1 MEDTITHTE
10 LQEEYSSFHN
20 VVGLLDSMSEP
31 LSLLQ
36 CEQRASDCS
45 TASLRVEKL
54 LSLSR
59 SPSTSHAQ
67 RAIRPS
73 NITPS
78 A

>member
-1 MEDTITHTE
+1 MENTIAHAE

-20 VVGLLDSMSEP
+20 VVPLLDSISEP

-36 CEQRASDCS
+36 REQRASDCS
-45 TASLRVEKL
+45 TASLWVEKL

-59 SPSTSHAQ
+59 STSTSHPR
-67 RAIRPS
+67 RAILPS